1 MIRVVI
7 ADDHAVVRR
16 GLSQIIDE
24 TQGMQVVAEAKD
36 GGEAIDRV
44 RDTDLDVLVLD
55 LNMPGRS
62 GFDALNH
69 LQAERPELP
78 VLVLSMHAEDQYAVR
93 VLRAGASGYLSK
105 ESAPDELIRAIRRV
119 AGGNRY
125 VSPAVAELLLTH
137 LDGDT
142 DTPLHERLSD
152 REFQVMKML
161 AEGSSVKEIGASLSL
176 SVKTVSTYRSRI
188 LEKMNMKSNADLTHY
203 ALKND
208 LIY

>member
-16 GLSQIIDE
+16 GLSQIINE
-24 TQGMQVVAEAKD
+24 TQGMEVVAEAED

-44 RDTDLDVLVLD
+44 RDTDVDVLVLD
-55 LNMPGRS
+55 LNMPRRS

-69 LQAERPELP
+69 LQAERPDLP

-119 AGGNRY
+119 AAGNRY

-161 AEGSSVKEIGASLSL
+161 AEGSSVKDIGASLSL

>member
-16 GLSQIIDE
+16 GLSQIINE
-24 TQGMQVVAEAKD
+24 TQGMEVVAEAGD

-44 RDTDLDVLVLD
+44 RDTNLDVLVLD

-69 LQAERPELP
+69 LQAERPDLP

-105 ESAPDELIRAIRRV
+105 ESAPEELIRAIRRV
-119 AGGNRY
+119 
-125 VSPAVAELLLTH
+125 
-137 LDGDT
+137 
-142 DTPLHERLSD
+142 
-152 REFQVMKML
+152 
-161 AEGSSVKEIGASLSL
+161 
-176 SVKTVSTYRSRI
+176 
-188 LEKMNMKSNADLTHY
+188 
-203 ALKND
+203 
-208 LIY
+208 

>member
-1 MIRVVI
+1 MIRVII

-16 GLSQIIDE
+16 GLSQIINE
-24 TQGMQVVAEAKD
+24 SPGMEVVAEAED

-69 LQAERPELP
+69 LKAERPDLP

-93 VLRAGASGYLSK
+93 VLRAGASGYMSK

-119 AGGNRY
+119 ASGNRY
-125 VSPAVAELLLTH
+125 VSPAVAEILLTH

-161 AEGSSVKEIGASLSL
+161 AEGSSVKAIGASLSL

-203 ALKND
+203 ALKNN

>member
-69 LQAERPELP
+69 LQAERPDLP